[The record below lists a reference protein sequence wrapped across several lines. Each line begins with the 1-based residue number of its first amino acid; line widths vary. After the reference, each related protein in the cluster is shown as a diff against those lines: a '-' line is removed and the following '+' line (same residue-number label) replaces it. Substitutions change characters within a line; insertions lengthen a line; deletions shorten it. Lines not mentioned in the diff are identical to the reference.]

1 MKLPPGFVPGV
12 GVHRPT
18 AYGGFGEKLL
28 RQLGWKDG
36 EGLGAERQ
44 GITAAIKVTK
54 KDDNLGVG
62 APPKS
67 RVFHA
72 RSYQPMEDTRP

>member
-12 GVHRPT
+12 GVHKAT

-36 EGLGAERQ
+36 QGLGAEGQ
-44 GITAAIKVTK
+44 GIKAAIKVTK
-54 KDDNLGVG
+54 KDDTVGVR
-62 APPKS
+62 PPLS
-67 RVFHA
+67 LL
-72 RSYQPMEDTRP
+72 Q